1 MKTPFQTANFHAN
14 IGSIEWLIPGIR
26 GEVQALSTHQELGEL
41 VRAVASTRDRA
52 AFAQLFDHFGP
63 RLHAYL
69 TRLGSDAGTA
79 DEILQDVMT
88 TLWTKA
94 HLFDPSKSSI
104 ATWLYRIA
112 RNRRIDTLRR
122 DRLDFFDPMEA
133 PETAAEDEGIDR
145 RIDMQFRE
153 ERIKES
159 LVSLPEEQLTLI
171 RMAFFDDLSHSEI
184 AEKTGLPL
192 GTVKSRIRLAFGKLR
207 RQLETNGVIDARSET

>member
-1 MKTPFQTANFHAN
+1 M
-14 IGSIEWLIPGIR
+14 
-26 GEVQALSTHQELGEL
+26 STHQQLGEL
-41 VRAVASTRDRA
+41 VLAVANSRDRA

-63 RLHAYL
+63 RLRAYL
-69 TRLGSDAGTA
+69 VRLGSDPASA

-88 TLWTKA
+88 TLWTKS

-133 PETAAEDEGIDR
+133 PEIVAEDIEVDR
-145 RIDMQFRE
+145 KIDMQFRE
-153 ERIKES
+153 GRIKES
-159 LVSLPEEQLTLI
+159 LMILPEEQLSLI

-192 GTVKSRIRLAFGKLR
+192 GTVKSRIRLAFSKLR
-207 RQLETNGVIDARSET
+207 RQLETNGVIDAGSEN

>member
-1 MKTPFQTANFHAN
+1 MALFHVM
-14 IGSIEWLIPGIR
+14 
-26 GEVQALSTHQELGEL
+26 VQSLYRFILVFVARNSGLSTHQELGEL
-41 VRAVASTRDRA
+41 VIAVASNRDRA

-69 TRLGSDAGTA
+69 VRLGSDGASA
-79 DEILQDVMT
+79 DEILQDVMA

-94 HLFDPSKSSI
+94 HLFDPAKSSI

-122 DRLDFFDPMEA
+122 DRLDFFDPMDA
-133 PETAAEDEGIDR
+133 PEIAAEDAGTDR
-145 RIDMQFRE
+145 KIDMQFRE

-159 LVSLPEEQLTLI
+159 LTALPEEQLLLI

-192 GTVKSRIRLAFGKLR
+192 GTVKSRIRLAFSKLR
-207 RQLETNGVIDARSET
+207 RQLETNGVIDAGSEA

>member
-14 IGSIEWLIPGIR
+14 IESIEWLIPGIR
-26 GEVQALSTHQELGEL
+26 GEVQALSSHQELGEL

-104 ATWLYRIA
+104 ATWLYR
-112 RNRRIDTLRR
+112 
-122 DRLDFFDPMEA
+122 MEA

-207 RQLETNGVIDARSET
+207 RQLETNGVIDAGSET

>member
-1 MKTPFQTANFHAN
+1 MRTS
-14 IGSIEWLIPGIR
+14 G
-26 GEVQALSTHQELGEL
+26 LSTHQTLGEL
-41 VRAVASTRDRA
+41 VLAVAQHRDRA

-69 TRLGSDAGTA
+69 VRLGSDPGTA
-79 DEILQDVMT
+79 DEIMQDVMT
-88 TLWTKA
+88 TLWTKS

-133 PETAAEDEGIDR
+133 PEIPAEDIGVDR
-145 RIDMQFRE
+145 KIDMEFRE
-153 ERIKES
+153 KQIKES
-159 LVSLPEEQLTLI
+159 LAVLPDEQRLLI

-192 GTVKSRIRLAFGKLR
+192 GTVKSRIRLAFSKLR
-207 RQLETNGVIDARSET
+207 RQLETSGVIDAGSEN

>member
-1 MKTPFQTANFHAN
+1 M
-14 IGSIEWLIPGIR
+14 SL
-26 GEVQALSTHQELGEL
+26 HQELGGL
-41 VRAVASTRDRA
+41 ISAVANNRDRG

-69 TRLGSDAGTA
+69 VRLGSDPATA

-88 TLWTKA
+88 TLWTKS
-94 HLFDPSKSSI
+94 HLFDPSKSSL

-133 PETAAEDEGIDR
+133 PDIPAEDEGVDR
-145 RIDMQFRE
+145 KIDMQFRE
-153 ERIKES
+153 ERIKDS
-159 LVSLPEEQLTLI
+159 LSILPEEQLILI

-192 GTVKSRIRLAFGKLR
+192 GTVKSRIRLAFSKLR
-207 RQLETNGVIDARSET
+207 RQLETSGVINAGSEN